1 MRRILLALGLTVAT
15 VMAGEMGIC
24 QKNCGIDFG
33 KCLITTGDFK
43 SCLKSEAAC
52 SLDCLKSK
60 SAKSGIKVSQNI
72 GVCEKNCGID
82 YGKCLI
88 TTFDMNTCTKQQAAC
103 ALDCLK
109 GVKSKPFKI
118 QVKNN
123 VGICEKNCGI
133 DFGKCLIT
141 TGDFKSCLKDQ
152 ASCALDCL
160 KSVSVAKGVAQS
172 QNMGVCQKNCAI
184 DYSKCLITTFDM
196 ATCSKQEA
204 ACALDC
210 LKSTE
215 VAKVE
220 EVEDV
225 EFSIKCSLCKA
236 AAGKIQGIISKLGCG
251 ASRVAIGLACEAI
264 FFGPEDPIADA
275 CAIGFYAA
283 CPTLLKWI
291 QGKVFTTD
299 KACHLVHLC

>member
-1 MRRILLALGLTVAT
+1 MRRILFALGCAIAT
-15 VMAGEMGIC
+15 VMAGEMGKC
-24 QKNCGIDFG
+24 QKNCGLDFG
-33 KCLITTGDFK
+33 KCLIQTGDFK

-60 SAKSGIKVSQNI
+60 SVKSGIKVTQDM
-72 GVCEKNCGID
+72 GVCQKNCGID

-88 TTFDMNTCTKQQAAC
+88 TTFDMTTCTQQEAAC

-109 GVKSKPFKI
+109 GVKAKPFKI
-118 QVKNN
+118 QVKND
-123 VGICEKNCGI
+123 VGTCEKNCGI

-152 ASCALDCL
+152 AGCALDCL

-172 QNMGVCQKNCAI
+172 QDMGVCQKNCAI

-196 ATCSKQEA
+196 FTCSQQEA

-210 LKSTE
+210 LKSVE
-215 VAKVE
+215 VAQVDN
-220 EVEDV
+220 VD
-225 EFSIKCSLCKA
+225 FSLKCTLCQA
-236 AAGKIQGIISKLGCG
+236 GAGKIEGAIAKLGCG
-251 ASRVAIGLACEAI
+251 ASDVAITLACETI
-264 FFGPEDPIADA
+264 FLGPEDPVADA
-275 CAIGFYAA
+275 CAVGFIAA

-291 QGKVFTTD
+291 QGKIFSPS
-299 KACHLVHLC
+299 KACSLVHLC